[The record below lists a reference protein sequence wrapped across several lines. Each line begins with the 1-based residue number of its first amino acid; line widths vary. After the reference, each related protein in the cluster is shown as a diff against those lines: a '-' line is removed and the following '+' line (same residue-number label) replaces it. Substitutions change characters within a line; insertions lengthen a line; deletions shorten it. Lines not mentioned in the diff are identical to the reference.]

1 MSQSTSKYTLVAT
14 DVCHVWYRPCVHF
27 VNAIPISL
35 ICLFSSVKNYIAL
48 SLSLSYTSR
57 VMAFKGLSKYFFHW
71 VPCVHFINA
80 IPISLICLFS
90 SVKNY
95 IALSL
100 SRSYTSHVMAFKGL
114 SKYFF
119 SLGSLCTLR

>member
-14 DVCHVWYRPCVHF
+14 DVCHVWYRPFVHF

-57 VMAFKGLSKYFFHW
+57 VMAFKGLSKYFFFHW
-71 VPCVHFINA
+71 DYVEWKIIIMKSTTYWSEIKKKLFV
-80 IPISLICLFS
+80 CLSNHKF
-90 SVKNY
+90 
-95 IALSL
+95 
-100 SRSYTSHVMAFKGL
+100 R
-114 SKYFF
+114 
-119 SLGSLCTLR
+119 